1 MTSKR
6 YLLDTSALLTL
17 IEDEAG
23 AARVEQVIASGAALL
38 PWPVLMEVYYIT
50 RQEHGQAEADNR
62 YALASKLTLQVLWD
76 MDESLLLTAG
86 RLKAEYR
93 ISFADAL
100 IAAFAVRK
108 DAILVH
114 KDPEYDALGD
124 ALAVERLPYNG
135 T

>member
-1 MTSKR
+1 MSSER

-23 AARVEQVIASGAALL
+23 AGRVEQAIASGAALL

-50 RQEHGQAEADNR
+50 RQEQGQAEADKR
-62 YALASKLTLQVLWD
+62 YALASHLTARVLWD
-76 MDESLLLTAG
+76 MDESLLLSAG

-100 IAAFAVRK
+100 IAAFAVREG
-108 DAILVH
+108 AILMH

-124 ALAVERLPYNG
+124 ALAVERLPYKG